1 MNRVLFFFIGLILVF
16 ISKTNA
22 QDISLFQQFNGRYD
36 YLAIGNTLNQAEN
49 NLSQAF
55 CETLPSSD
63 ATLTLPT
70 NTTVI
75 AAYLF
80 WSGSGS
86 GDTEVNL
93 NTLPITAEDTFTVEF
108 DAGFNGLLTYFASYA
123 EITNQIITEGNG
135 NYTFEGLDISDVL
148 ANTPGYCNN
157 RTNYAGW
164 SIYIIYEDDTLP
176 LNQVNLF
183 LGLEIINSTEQ
194 EKTIILENVNVLDN
208 NNAKIGFLAWEGDNA
223 LNFGE
228 SLSINGNILSNPPLN
243 LPNNAFNGSNSF
255 TNATNFY
262 NADLDVYNIENNI
275 QIGDTQVEI
284 SLTTG
289 GLDINGVFRADLII
303 INNII
308 TVLNSQLPDATIIV
322 NTAEKACANRE
333 VTIEFTVLNTNS
345 TATLPANTPIAFY
358 VDGILIDQSQTTNDI
373 PIDGQETYQITIEIP
388 ENIPDDFTLQL
399 VVDDDG
405 TGTGIITETT
415 ENNNDTFETIQLI
428 PLPQTISLA
437 PILNCNEGFNTATYD
452 LTDALLQIDQ
462 TQYLNIDFFETLE
475 AILTNTQ
482 ITNSTNYQSNLTPQ
496 TVFITAE
503 TDLCFDIFQ
512 FELLTE
518 NCPPHIPQGFSPNN
532 DSFNDFFNIQG
543 LYSVF
548 ENHELLIY
556 NRYGTL
562 IFEGDA
568 NTKWYGQINE
578 GLTNQN
584 KIVPVGTYFYV
595 LNLKDSNYNVQTGW
609 VYVNY

>member
-1 MNRVLFFFIGLILVF
+1 M
-16 ISKTNA
+16 
-22 QDISLFQQFNGRYD
+22 FQQFNGRYD

-345 TATLPANTPIAFY
+345 TATLPANTLIAFY
-358 VDGILIDQSQTTNDI
+358 VDGILIEQSQTTNDI